1 MAEKRDLSALVNAKR
16 KKESQQ
22 YSNAASRQ
30 AGNEIELRK
39 KTFRMRKEA
48 ALQFGILAKE
58 QDVTEQD
65 LLAEA
70 MNLLFAKYGKEQK
83 A

>member
-1 MAEKRDLSALVNAKR
+1 MAEKRNLSALVSAKK

-22 YSNAASRQ
+22 SGNAAMQQ
-30 AGNEIELRK
+30 AGKEAELKK
-39 KTFRMRKEA
+39 KTLRVKKA
-48 ALQFGILAKE
+48 AAQQFGILAKE

-65 LLAEA
+65 LIAEA
-70 MNLLFAKYGKEQK
+70 MNLLFAKYGKEQN